1 MRKIFTILTAM
12 CLTVISYA
20 QEFQDV
26 MRYEYI
32 MTIKSVLN
40 PEEFVKENVYLDVW
54 DNNSRFASEERV
66 TFIEFVGDDKNAI
79 YRNESV
85 GTPDTPSVGQNWVV
99 NKEGA
104 KMYYFTKVGSF
115 FMKTEELIDIIKWN
129 ILPEQEDY
137 NGMKVQK
144 AETDFGGR
152 HWTVWFT
159 QEIPLIDGPYK
170 FKNLPGFVVKAA
182 DKDNDY
188 VFEFLESKKA
198 SPFWFTEFPRTEEV
212 SDKLFKRMK
221 ETNANK
227 NLLQIIEE
235 RGSHWANP
243 TEDAKVREHM
253 TKKFGKE
260 PNPIEL
266 Y

>member
-1 MRKIFTILTAM
+1 MKKTFTILAVM
-12 CLTVISYA
+12 CFTVISYA

-26 MRYEYI
+26 MRYEYQLTYKPFEKI
-32 MTIKSVLN
+32 EGIEPTELTEKI
-40 PEEFVKENVYLDVW
+40 FLDVL
-54 DNNSRFASEERV
+54 DTQSRFIPE
-66 TFIEFVGDDKNAI
+66 
-79 YRNESV
+79 YL
-85 GTPDTPSVGQNWVV
+85 
-99 NKEGA
+99 
-104 KMYYFTKVGSF
+104 
-115 FMKTEELIDIIKWN
+115 LIDIESEIKDEEVDVPESQFKWLAVFKENNNMTTVEKLNSLQIYAVKQDVNLIKWN
-129 ILPEQEDY
+129 ILQEQGDY

-144 AETDFGGR
+144 AEAEFGGR

>member
-1 MRKIFTILTAM
+1 MKKTFTVLAVM

-20 QEFQDV
+20 QEFKDV
-26 MRYEYI
+26 MRYEYQLTYKPFEKI
-32 MTIKSVLN
+32 EGIKSAEVT
-40 PEEFVKENVYLDVW
+40 EKIFLDVW
-54 DNNSRFASEERV
+54 DSQSRFMPE
-66 TFIEFVGDDKNAI
+66 NL
-79 YRNESV
+79 
-85 GTPDTPSVGQNWVV
+85 
-99 NKEGA
+99 
-104 KMYYFTKVGSF
+104 
-115 FMKTEELIDIIKWN
+115 LIDIEAEVKDEEVDVPESNFKWLAVFKENKNITTVERLNSLQIYAVKQDVNLIKWN
-129 ILPEQEDY
+129 ILSEQEDY
-137 NGMKVQK
+137 SGMKVQK
-144 AETDFGGR
+144 AEAEFGGR

-198 SPFWFTEFPRTEEV
+198 NTFWFTEFPQTEEV
-212 SDKLFKRMK
+212 SDKQLKRIK

-235 RGSHWANP
+235 QGSHWATP
-243 TEDAKVREHM
+243 TEDAQVREHM